1 MPQKDK
7 PMDDPNN
14 GGLYN
19 TEDLRAFLLGRLPE
33 ADAAPIEE
41 RMIADEAFFREIQN
55 MEDEIIDEYAMGNL
69 SLAEVRNFLE
79 RSEGQP
85 ELSRRIA
92 MRKTFFA
99 ALKTKSTQ
107 ASRQA
112 AGRSSKASTAL
123 PLLCGRVL
131 IPGLAIAASML
142 LAACVFLLHAKRG
155 LEIHLA
161 EAERAQELSGS
172 LAMHESRNFQTA
184 ASASSHMARMFFAT
198 HIARG
203 ASGQAPLQLSA
214 AQSGPVEFQLETPVG
229 ASSTRP
235 WSVSISDEHGTLIL
249 QTGLRVQQIDSV
261 SFVHAYVDP
270 STFGPGNYNVL
281 LSSAVEPK
289 SGYSMRWRLMITK

>member
-1 MPQKDK
+1 
-7 PMDDPNN
+7 MDSPYN

-19 TEDLRAFLLGRLPE
+19 TEDLRAFLLGHLPE

-41 RMIADEAFFREIQN
+41 RMIADEIFFREIQGV
-55 MEDEIIDEYAMGNL
+55 EDEIIDEYAMGNL
-69 SLAEVRNFLE
+69 SWAELQYFLE

-107 ASRQA
+107 APSQVALRLLS
-112 AGRSSKASTAL
+112 GRF
-123 PLLCGRVL
+123 L
-131 IPGLAIAASML
+131 IPGLAIAASVL

-155 LEIHLA
+155 LEIHLV

-172 LAMHESRNFQTA
+172 LATRESRHFQTA
-184 ASASSHMARMFFAT
+184 APASSHMARIFFAA

-214 AQSGPVEFQLETPVG
+214 AQSGPVEVQLETPVE
-229 ASSTRP
+229 ASSTRR

-249 QTGLRVQQIDSV
+249 QTALRVQQIHSV
-261 SFVHAYVDP
+261 SFVHAYIDP
-270 STFGPGNYNVL
+270 STFSPGSYSVL
-281 LSSAVEPK
+281 LSSAVGPK

>member
-1 MPQKDK
+1 
-7 PMDDPNN
+7 MDDPNN
-14 GGLYN
+14 GDLYN

-69 SLAEVRNFLE
+69 SLAEVRYFLE
-79 RSEGQP
+79 RSKSQP
-85 ELSRRIA
+85 ELLRRIA

-107 ASRQA
+107 APRQA
-112 AGRSSKASTAL
+112 VLRLLSGRF
-123 PLLCGRVL
+123 L
-131 IPGLAIAASML
+131 IPGLAIAASLL

-155 LEIHLA
+155 LETHLA
-161 EAERAQELSGS
+161 EAERAHELSGALS
-172 LAMHESRNFQTA
+172 MRESRHFQTA
-184 ASASSHMARMFFAT
+184 APASSHMARMFFAA

-214 AQSGPVEFQLETPVG
+214 AQSGPVEVQLETPVE
-229 ASSTRP
+229 ASSTRR

-249 QTGLRVQQIDSV
+249 QTALRVQQIDSV
-261 SFVHAYVDP
+261 SFVHAYIDP
-270 STFGPGNYNVL
+270 STFSPGSYSVL
-281 LSSAVEPK
+281 LSPAGGPK

>member
-7 PMDDPNN
+7 PMDSPYN
-14 GGLYN
+14 GGTYN
-19 TEDLRAFLLGRLPE
+19 TEDLRAFLLGYLPE
-33 ADAAPIEE
+33 ADAAAIEE
-41 RMIADEAFFREIQN
+41 RMIADENFFREIQGV
-55 MEDEIIDEYAMGNL
+55 EDEIIDEYAMGNL
-69 SLAEVRNFLE
+69 SWAELRYFLE

-107 ASRQA
+107 APRQVA
-112 AGRSSKASTAL
+112 LRLLSGRF
-123 PLLCGRVL
+123 L
-131 IPGLAIAASML
+131 IPGLAIAASVL

-155 LEIHLA
+155 LEMHLV

-172 LAMHESRNFQTA
+172 LATRESRHFQTA
-184 ASASSHMARMFFAT
+184 EPASSHMARMFFAA
-198 HIARG
+198 HIVRG
-203 ASGQAPLQLSA
+203 ASGQAPLHLSA

-229 ASSTRP
+229 ASSTRR
-235 WSVSISDEHGTLIL
+235 WSVSISDEHGALIL

-270 STFGPGNYNVL
+270 STFSPGNYNVL
-281 LSSAVEPK
+281 LSSPVESR
-289 SGYSMRWRLMITK
+289 SGYSMSWRLMITK

>member
-1 MPQKDK
+1 
-7 PMDDPNN
+7 MDSPYN

-19 TEDLRAFLLGRLPE
+19 TEDLRAFLLGHLPE

-41 RMIADEAFFREIQN
+41 RMITDEAFFREIQGI
-55 MEDEIIDEYAMGNL
+55 EDEIIDEYAMGNL
-69 SLAEVRNFLE
+69 SWTEVRNFLE

-99 ALKTKSTQ
+99 ALKAKSTQ

-112 AGRSSKASTAL
+112 AGRSSNASL
-123 PLLCGRVL
+123 PLLSGRFL
-131 IPGLAIAASML
+131 IPRLAIAASVL

-155 LEIHLA
+155 SEIQLA
-161 EAERAQELSGS
+161 EAERAQESSGS
-172 LAMHESRNFQTA
+172 LAMHESRHFQTA
-184 ASASSHMARMFFAT
+184 VPASSHMARIFFAA
-198 HIARG
+198 HISRG
-203 ASGQAPLQLSA
+203 ASGQAPLRLSA
-214 AQSGPVEFQLETPVG
+214 SQSGPVEFQLETPVE
-229 ASSTRP
+229 ASNTRR
-235 WSVSISDEHGTLIL
+235 WSVSISDEHGALIL
-249 QTGLRVQQIDSV
+249 QTGLRVQQIENV